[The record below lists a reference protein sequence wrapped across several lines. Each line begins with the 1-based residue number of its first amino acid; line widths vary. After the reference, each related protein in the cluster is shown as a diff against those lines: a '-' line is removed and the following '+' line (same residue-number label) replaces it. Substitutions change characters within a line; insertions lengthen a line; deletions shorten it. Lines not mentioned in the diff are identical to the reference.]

1 MSMSKVHVAS
11 SPCPVSDRV
20 AAVVEAV
27 DAAGAWI
34 TIVEP
39 RGGCGRC
46 HESGG
51 CGGVSLVNWQGT
63 KRFWFPR
70 AQWETPLEAGQPVWV
85 VTASGAPLE
94 AAWRVYGQPLLIGV
108 TLAAA
113 GHALLAPFSSF
124 VADGGAV
131 ALLVGTMLFVW
142 RQAARRIRPVVR
154 IVAR

>member
-1 MSMSKVHVAS
+1 MSMSNAHA
-11 SPCPVSDRV
+11 PNAACTVSDRV

-46 HESGG
+46 HEPGG

-85 VTASGAPLE
+85 VTASGAPLA
-94 AAWRVYGQPLLIGV
+94 AAWRVYGQPLVIGV
-108 TLAAA
+108 VLAAV
-113 GHALLAPFSSF
+113 GHALLASFSSF
-124 VADGGAV
+124 AADGGAV